1 MKDKS
6 ITKTIF
12 RKFNDGSIIAM
23 FPEIGTS
30 VASTCSSYMHLGQ
43 HCPCVPDAVIE
54 DTKIATP
61 AEYGSLK
68 EELERIGY
76 KIEAIKRLRQS
87 HYVVR
92 QRLTLY
98 VKDLSIKE

>member
-23 FPEIGTS
+23 FPEEPGTS
-30 VASTCSSYMHLGQ
+30 VASTCSSYMHVGQ

-54 DTKIATP
+54 DTTIATP

-76 KIEAIKRLRQS
+76 KIEVIKRLQQS

-92 QRLTLY
+92 QRLINQSRS
-98 VKDLSIKE
+98 KK